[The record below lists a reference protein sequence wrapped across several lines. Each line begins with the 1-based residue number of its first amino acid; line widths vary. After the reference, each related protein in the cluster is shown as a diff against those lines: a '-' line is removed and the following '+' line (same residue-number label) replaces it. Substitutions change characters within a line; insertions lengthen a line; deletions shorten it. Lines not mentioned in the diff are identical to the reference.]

1 MINWLEKYNKLSWGI
16 TIFGAVMIFYLSSIN
31 FDVPSLGEKGTNLIS
46 MIYHVCAFF
55 CFSLFLFISVKKV
68 NHIFILAIIVSIF
81 YAVLDE
87 IHQIF
92 VPGRFCAFL
101 DFALDSVGILLASV
115 IYLSVKYRRIQN
127 V

>member
-16 TIFGAVMIFYLSSIN
+16 TIFGAVMIFYLSSIKM
-31 FDVPSLGEKGTNLIS
+31 FGLGEKGTNLIS
-46 MIYHVCAFF
+46 MIYHICAFF
-55 CFSLFLFISVKKV
+55 CFSFFLFISVRKI
-68 NHIFILAIIVSIF
+68 NHIFVLAIIVSIF

-92 VPGRFCAFL
+92 VPGRFCTFL